1 MFNINPP
8 SNKFIIVGLLGHY
21 PNLLGCGSICPL
33 TINKEYIRESIWRKV
48 GWENKRQILLYLGKW
63 LSDGRSLWLITRHGK
78 RSVWVGFGSGHSG
91 CGPKR
96 VILNRLKWVKSIG
109 LRVGSA
115 HIFHIKKKII
125 INANFLERMNQI
137 K

>member
-8 SNKFIIVGLLGHY
+8 SNKFIVVGLLGHY
-21 PNLLGCGSICPL
+21 PNLLGCGSICPP
-33 TINKEYIRESIWRKV
+33 TINKEYIRESIWRKD

-63 LSDGRSLWLITRHGK
+63 LSDGRSLWLITRHDK
-78 RSVWVGFGSGHSG
+78 RSVWVGFGSDHSG

-96 VILNRLKWVKSIG
+96 VILNRLKMG
-109 LRVGSA
+109 RVELT
-115 HIFHIKKKII
+115 HIFTLKKKNQ